1 MKGLARVAA
10 KAGDTATARQ
20 RFTELAQMPGAAATS
35 PAVTEAQQ
43 ALKATS
49 F

>member
-1 MKGLARVAA
+1 MLGLARAAA

-35 PAVTEAQQ
+35 PAVTEAQK